1 MTKDE
6 TLRLALE
13 ALEVPWN
20 SPYVDGCDLALGK
33 KVKAI
38 TAIKAALEAKDEPVA
53 WRDAAIRLG
62 EELSSVGPDGYYEM
76 NAWDWLDWALEQEPR
91 GKNSLA
97 QTEQEPVAWVCYGTP
112 GKRDIDFEESDINA
126 LPIGTNLYT
135 TPPQRTWV
143 GLTDEDI
150 ENAYIRTEHFVDM
163 AKVLDDILK
172 EKNI

>member
-6 TLRLALE
+6 ALRLAFE

-38 TAIKAALEAKDEPVA
+38 TAIKAALKAKD
-53 WRDAAIRLG
+53 
-62 EELSSVGPDGYYEM
+62 
-76 NAWDWLDWALEQEPR
+76 
-91 GKNSLA
+91 
-97 QTEQEPVAWVCYGTP
+97 EPVAWVCYGTP

-143 GLTDEDI
+143 GLMRGVRVDGDTVVITVKGGNDAARELCGALI
-150 ENAYIRTEHFVDM
+150 EEMNT
-163 AKVLDDILK
+163 
-172 EKNI
+172 